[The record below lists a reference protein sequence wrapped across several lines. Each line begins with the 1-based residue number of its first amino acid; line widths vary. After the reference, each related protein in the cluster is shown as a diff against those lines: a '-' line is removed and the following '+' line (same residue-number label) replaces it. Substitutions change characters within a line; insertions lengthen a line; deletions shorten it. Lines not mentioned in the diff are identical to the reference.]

1 MIAGNKI
8 AVEVLFPGISQFLK
22 FMVWD
27 QLIKI
32 VLVNVAAV
40 GELLAICSMDAFA
53 WVYFI

>member
-1 MIAGNKI
+1 MIAGSKI
-8 AVEVLFPGISQFLK
+8 AVEVFFPGINQFLK

-40 GELLAICSMDAFA
+40 GALLAIRSMDALA
-53 WVYFI
+53 